1 MFTVARRDT
10 QEKMEVSADIDI
22 ASYVLELMDN
32 IQSNLFTRARKR
44 RDEMTYEA
52 QTVDEM
58 REIIENHP
66 GFIIADWCGDQ
77 VCEETLK
84 EVGGL
89 KSRCILDGEPATH
102 KCAVCG
108 RDAKHKVVWGIQY

>member
-32 IQSNLFTRARKR
+32 IQNNLFIRARKR

-77 VCEETLK
+77 VCEEALK

-89 KSRCILDGEPATH
+89 KSRCILEGEPATH
-102 KCAVCG
+102 KCVVCG